1 MVREESA
8 AIATLNAWLA
18 VCVPTMG
25 TWLETWTEREKL
37 PEVVGVPLSTPA
49 AESVSPGGSVPLAT
63 DHV

>member
-1 MVREESA
+1 MVSEGTA
-8 AIATLNAWLA
+8 AITTLNAWLA
-18 VCVPTMG
+18 VCVPRVG
-25 TWLETWTEREKL
+25 TWLETWTEREKV